1 MSKEKIKQKFF
12 CASLFLL
19 KSFFYR
25 LIMPNRIEVLDVA
38 TEDPFTE
45 SNIPE
50 WLPVEQFQELDDEA
64 LKLLSEN

>member
-1 MSKEKIKQKFF
+1 
-12 CASLFLL
+12 
-19 KSFFYR
+19 
-25 LIMPNRIEVLDVA
+25 MPNSIELLDVS

-64 LKLLSEN
+64 LRLLSVN